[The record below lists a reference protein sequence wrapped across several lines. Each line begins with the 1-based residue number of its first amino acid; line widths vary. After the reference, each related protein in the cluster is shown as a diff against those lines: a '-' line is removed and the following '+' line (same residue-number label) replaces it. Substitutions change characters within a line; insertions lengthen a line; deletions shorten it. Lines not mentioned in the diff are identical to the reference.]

1 MKKTI
6 YLFAFIFTVLSFAAA
21 PEKASAQYNYN
32 YSSNIWVNSNM
43 NLLFQKRWETARIRA
58 AGKTQ
63 LADAMEGRRSA
74 GNGNQTTTQQQ
85 QSAPAEN
92 ILRRA
97 PLSETSFKSNPA
109 TIMPAILG
117 ASVTGGKAEDSRT
130 LIKVSREL
138 LKNYDEMLATNQET
152 RLKNNV
158 AGAAAFALVMSRS
171 VLLDGQRDLS
181 EKQSEALL
189 QDINALLASSDDF
202 KKMPDADRQKM
213 YETFVITG
221 GLAAMLYREGTEK
234 NDAETIAKGKE
245 LAKAVLSQFFRR
257 SLNEINFT
265 EEGVQFGF

>member
-6 YLFAFIFTVLSFAAA
+6 YLFAFIFTILSFAAA

-63 LADAMEGRRSA
+63 LADAMEGRRSSSV
-74 GNGNQTTTQQQ
+74 NQTTPQQQ
-85 QSAPAEN
+85 TAPAEN

-117 ASVTGGKAEDSRT
+117 ASLAGGKPEDSRT

-138 LKNYDEMLATNQET
+138 LKNYEEMLVTNKET

-171 VLLDGQRDLS
+171 VLLDGSRELS

-245 LAKAVLSQFFRR
+245 LAKAVLSQFFKR